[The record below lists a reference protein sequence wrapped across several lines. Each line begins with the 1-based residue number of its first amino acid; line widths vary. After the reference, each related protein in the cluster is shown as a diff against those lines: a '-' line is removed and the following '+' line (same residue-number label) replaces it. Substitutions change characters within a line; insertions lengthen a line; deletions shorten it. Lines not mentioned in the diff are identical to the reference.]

1 MENQDVRAS
10 GPARPRNL
18 AVGCFAVLVV
28 LAALAVLGRF
38 VRGVESG
45 DEPPAIEQA
54 PAEPSVADA
63 L

>member
-28 LAALAVLGRF
+28 LATLALLGRF

-45 DEPPAIEQA
+45 DEPPVVEQA
-54 PAEPSVADA
+54 PTHPLSADDV
-63 L
+63 